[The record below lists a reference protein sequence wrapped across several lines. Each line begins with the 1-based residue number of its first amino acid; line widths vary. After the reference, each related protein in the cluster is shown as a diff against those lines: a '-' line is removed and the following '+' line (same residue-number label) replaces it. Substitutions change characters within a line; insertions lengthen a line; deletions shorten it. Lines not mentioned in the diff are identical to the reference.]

1 MKKNNHLNIEEYRD
15 NPIVQELLEASN
27 DGFWDW
33 NIATGEVYFSKRW
46 AEMLG
51 YRQEEIEPHVRSWEL
66 LVHPDDMAMVTD
78 VLQKHLSGQ
87 SQYYETVHRVRTK
100 NGDWKWILDRGR
112 VIIRDE
118 NGQPLRAAGSHTDIT
133 DKKRHEEEREKM
145 EEQLRQA
152 VQARDEFL
160 SIASHEL
167 KTPLAALLLQ
177 VQLIKRN
184 TQLKKI
190 EELHPDRLNEFSH
203 LIEQQIKR
211 LVRLVDDM
219 LDMSRI
225 LSKKLTIKK
234 EEFDFGEEI
243 TQVSERLDVQ
253 IKMTTGV
260 PLQIDVLPTVRGN
273 WDRQRIEQV
282 ITNLISNALK
292 YGLSKPINVGL
303 IREGNQLRFYVKDQ
317 GQGIAKENLVRIFN
331 RFERAVPPNE
341 VSGLGLGL
349 YISKQIIESHHGRI
363 WAESELGS
371 GSTFWL
377 ELPLYE

>member
-78 VLQKHLSGQ
+78 VLQKHLSGH

-118 NGQPLRAAGSHTDIT
+118 HGQPLRAAGSHTDIT

-184 TQLKKI
+184 TQLKKN
-190 EELHPDRLNEFSH
+190 EEFHPDKLNEFSH

-225 LSKKLTIKK
+225 LSKKLTIQK
-234 EEFDFGEEI
+234 EEFDFGEAI

-260 PLQIDVLPTVRGN
+260 PLQIDVLPTVRGT

-371 GSTFWL
+371 GSTFWV
-377 ELPLYE
+377 ELPIYE

>member
-1 MKKNNHLNIEEYRD
+1 VKKNNHLNIEEYRD